1 MATTTSIQT
10 ALTDVP
16 EVLRPYI
23 TGTGGVLP
31 TAQSFFATPYA
42 DRYKTPLT
50 TAELYGSSRVAG
62 LSPQQLELEKGIKSL
77 GTAGI
82 PAQFGAG
89 TTATGSGVSATA
101 SGLGALGSMT
111 DPTKTASYMSPYVQ
125 NVIDVNKAEALRDAQ
140 KGLLSGNLA
149 AARQG
154 TYGGAR
160 QLLAQTE
167 QDRNLQTKLGNIQ
180 ATGMQNAFD
189 AAQKAQI
196 AQAAGYGQLGQTY
209 GQLGQTYGALGTAQ
223 QAADIDRLKTIGAFG
238 DLERGITQQQLDA
251 KYQDLMSQIN
261 FPLTG
266 AETMSNLARGV
277 PLTQTATSGS
287 QTTPPPSFA
296 SQLAGMG
303 LTGLSLYNM
312 FGNK

>member
-1 MATTTSIQT
+1 MATSTSIQT

-23 TGTGGVLP
+23 TGAGGVLP
-31 TAQSFFATPYA
+31 TAQTLLSKDYQTTYGA
-42 DRYKTPLT
+42 PLQQ
-50 TAELYGSSRVAG
+50 AGLAGSGRVAG
-62 LSPQQLELEKGIKSL
+62 LSPMQQQIGTQL
-77 GTAGI
+77 GTMAT
-82 PAQFGAG
+82 PTQFGTG
-89 TTATGSGVSATA
+89 TGAAQLGVGSTAL
-101 SGLGALGSMT
+101 GLGALGSMLS
-111 DPTKTASYMSPYVQ
+111 PEQTAMYMSPYSQ

-140 KGLLSGNLA
+140 KGLMAGNLD
-149 AARQG
+149 AARKG

-160 QLLAQTE
+160 QLLSQTE

-223 QAADIDRLKTIGAFG
+223 QASDIDRIKTQGAFG
-238 DLERGITQQQLDA
+238 DLQRGIQQQQLDA
-251 KYQDLMSQIN
+251 QYQDLMSKLN
-261 FPLTG
+261 YPLTSI
-266 AETMSNLARGV
+266 ETMSNLARGV
-277 PLTQTATSGS
+277 PLTQTASSGS

>member
-1 MATTTSIQT
+1 MATSTSIST

-23 TGTGGVLP
+23 TGAGGVLP
-31 TAQSFFATPYA
+31 TAQTLLSKDYQTTYGA
-42 DRYKTPLT
+42 PLQ
-50 TAELYGSSRVAG
+50 AAGLAGSGRVAG
-62 LSPQQLELEKGIKSL
+62 LSPMQQQIGTQL
-77 GTAGI
+77 GQMAT
-82 PAQFGAG
+82 PTQFGTG
-89 TTATGSGVSATA
+89 TGAAQLGVGSTAL
-101 SGLGALGSMT
+101 GLGALGSMLS
-111 DPTKTASYMSPYVQ
+111 PAQTAMYMSPYSQ
-125 NVIDVNKAEALRDAQ
+125 NVIDVNKAEATRDAQ
-140 KGLLSGNLA
+140 KGLMSGNLA

-160 QLLAQTE
+160 QLLSQTE
-167 QDRNLQTKLGNIQ
+167 QERNLQNKLGNIQ

-189 AAQKAQI
+189 AAQKAQL

-223 QAADIDRLKTIGAFG
+223 QASDIDRIKTQGAYG
-238 DLERGITQQQLDA
+238 DLQRGIQQQQLDA
-251 KYQDLMSQIN
+251 QYQDLMSKLN
-261 FPLTG
+261 YPLTSI
-266 AETMSNLARGV
+266 ETMSNLARGV
-277 PLTQTATSGS
+277 PLTQTASSGS

-312 FGNK
+312 FGSK

>member
-1 MATTTSIQT
+1 MATSTSINT

-31 TAQSFFATPYA
+31 TAQTFFATPYA
-42 DRYKTPLT
+42 DRYKAPLEK
-50 TAELYGSSRVAG
+50 AELYGSSRVAG
-62 LSPQQLELEKGIKSL
+62 KSPFQQKLETGLTALE
-77 GTAGI
+77 TAGT
-82 PAQFGAG
+82 PSQFASG
-89 TTATGSGVSATA
+89 TTATGLGAGSTA
-101 SGLGALGSMT
+101 LGLGALGSMT
-111 DPTKTASYMSPYVQ
+111 DATKTASYMSPYVQ

-140 KGLLSGNLA
+140 KGLIAQNLG

-160 QLLAQTE
+160 NVLAQAE

-189 AAQKAQI
+189 AAQKAQL

-223 QAADIDRLKTIGAFG
+223 QASDIDRLKTIGAFG
-238 DLERGITQQQLDA
+238 DLERAITQQQYDA

-277 PLTQTATSGS
+277 PLTQTGSFGS

>member
-1 MATTTSIQT
+1 MATSTSIST

-23 TGTGGVLP
+23 TGAGGVLP
-31 TAQSFFATPYA
+31 TAQTLLSKDYQTTYGA
-42 DRYKTPLT
+42 PLQ
-50 TAELYGSSRVAG
+50 AAGLAGSGRVAS
-62 LSPQQLELEKGIKSL
+62 LSPMQQQVGTQL
-77 GTAGI
+77 GAMTT
-82 PAQFGAG
+82 PTQFGSG
-89 TTATGSGVSATA
+89 TGAAQLGVGSAA
-101 SGLGALGSMT
+101 LGLGALGSMLS
-111 DPTKTASYMSPYVQ
+111 PQQTAMYMSPYTQ
-125 NVIDVNKAEALRDAQ
+125 NVIDVNKAEAIRDAQ
-140 KGLLSGNLA
+140 KGLVAQNLA
-149 AARQG
+149 AARPNQG

-167 QDRNLQTKLGNIQ
+167 ADRNLQTKLGNIQ
-180 ATGMQNAFD
+180 ATGLQNAFD
-189 AAQKAQI
+189 AAQKAQL

-223 QAADIDRLKTIGAFG
+223 QASDIDRLKTQGAYG
-238 DLERGITQQQLDA
+238 DLQRGVQQQQLDA
-251 KYQDLMSQIN
+251 QYQDLMSRLN
-261 FPLTG
+261 YPLTSI
-266 AETMSNLARGV
+266 ETMSNLARGV

>member
-1 MATTTSIQT
+1 MATSTSIQT

-23 TGTGGVLP
+23 TGAGGVLP
-31 TAQSFFATPYA
+31 TAQTLLSKDYATTYG
-42 DRYKTPLT
+42 DPLK
-50 TAELYGSSRVAG
+50 AAGLAGSGRVAG
-62 LSPQQLELEKGIKSL
+62 LSPMQQQVGTQL
-77 GTAGI
+77 GTMAT
-82 PAQFGAG
+82 PTQFGTG
-89 TTATGSGVSATA
+89 TGAAQLGVGSTAL
-101 SGLGALGSMT
+101 GLGALGSMLS
-111 DPTKTASYMSPYVQ
+111 PEQTAMYMSPYQQ

-140 KGLLSGNLA
+140 KGLMSGNLA

-160 QLLAQTE
+160 QLLSQTE

-223 QAADIDRLKTIGAFG
+223 QASDIDRIKTQGAFG
-238 DLERGITQQQLDA
+238 DLQRGVQQQQLDA
-251 KYQDLMSQIN
+251 QYQDLMSRLN
-261 FPLTG
+261 YPLTSI
-266 AETMSNLARGV
+266 ETMSNLARGV
-277 PLTQTATSGS
+277 PLTQTASSGS

-312 FGNK
+312 FGNKT

>member
-1 MATTTSIQT
+1 MATSTSIST

-23 TGTGGVLP
+23 TGAGGVLP
-31 TAQSFFATPYA
+31 TAQTLLSKDYQTTYGA
-42 DRYKTPLT
+42 PLQ
-50 TAELYGSSRVAG
+50 AAGLAGSGRVAG
-62 LSPQQLELEKGIKSL
+62 LSPMQQQIGTQL
-77 GTAGI
+77 GTMAT
-82 PAQFGAG
+82 PTQFGAG
-89 TTATGSGVSATA
+89 TGATQLGVGSTAL
-101 SGLGALGSMT
+101 GLGALGSMLS
-111 DPTKTASYMSPYVQ
+111 PQQTAMYMSPYQQ

-140 KGLLSGNLA
+140 KGLMSGNLT

-160 QLLAQTE
+160 QLLSQTE

-223 QAADIDRLKTIGAFG
+223 QASDIDRIKTQGAFG
-238 DLERGITQQQLDA
+238 DLQRGVQQQQLDTQ
-251 KYQDLMSQIN
+251 YQDLMSKLN
-261 FPLTG
+261 YPLTSI
-266 AETMSNLARGV
+266 ETMSNLARGV
-277 PLTQTATSGS
+277 PLTQTASSGS

>member
-1 MATTTSIQT
+1 MATSTSIST

-23 TGTGGVLP
+23 TGAGGVLP
-31 TAQSFFATPYA
+31 TAQTLLSKDYQTTYGA
-42 DRYKTPLT
+42 PLQ
-50 TAELYGSSRVAG
+50 AAGLAGSGRVAG
-62 LSPQQLELEKGIKSL
+62 LSPMQQQIGTQL
-77 GTAGI
+77 GTMAT
-82 PAQFGAG
+82 PTQFGTG
-89 TTATGSGVSATA
+89 TGAAQLGVGSTAL
-101 SGLGALGSMT
+101 GLGALGSMLS
-111 DPTKTASYMSPYVQ
+111 PEQTAMYMSPYQQ

-140 KGLLSGNLA
+140 KGLMSGNLA

-160 QLLAQTE
+160 QLLSQTE
-167 QDRNLQTKLGNIQ
+167 QDRNLQNKLGNIQ

-189 AAQKAQI
+189 AAQKAQV

-223 QAADIDRLKTIGAFG
+223 QASDIDRIKTQGAYG
-238 DLERGITQQQLDA
+238 DLQRGVQQQQLDTQ
-251 KYQDLMSQIN
+251 YQDLMSKLN
-261 FPLTG
+261 YPLTSI
-266 AETMSNLARGV
+266 ETMSNLARGV
-277 PLTQTATSGS
+277 PLTQTASSGS

-312 FGNK
+312 FGNR